1 MIESFVDLTYRG
13 LSLGRRVKLSHVRPS
28 TGYLETP
35 APMPVGTSIQISTDE
50 GVSIE
55 AKVTAIHEQTGGS
68 DKPPGMTVAPS
79 LAGEA
84 LESWWRARVAYPDED
99 IARPRTTSSPIV
111 RPRNTTQV
119 DDVPPIPVAQ
129 VARIAANPDPAGGKT
144 VAMMAVLPP
153 IVDSHSAPPSAVL
166 RGPAEPG
173 LVDDAGGDGGKATMI
188 MPAVDQELLEQ
199 LTRGSGEI
207 DKLVRSTG
215 EHEVVDD
222 GKMTTVMEAID
233 PAALGLDAGNSGSF
247 AAASDEETDPGASG
261 PVSTNGNGDKKNGG
275 GKKKRKR
282 R

>member
-1 MIESFVDLTYRG
+1 MIESFVDITYRG

-35 APMPVGTSIQISTDE
+35 APMPVGTPILIATDE
-50 GVSIE
+50 GHSIE

-68 DKPPGMTVAPS
+68 DKPPGMTIAPS

-84 LESWWRARVAYPDED
+84 LESWWRARVAYPDD
-99 IARPRTTSSPIV
+99 DVSRPRTTSSPIV
-111 RPRNTTQV
+111 RPRHA
-119 DDVPPIPVAQ
+119 AQ
-129 VARIAANPDPAGGKT
+129 VEEAVPVPVPVPAPDPEPAGGKT

-153 IVDSHSAPPSAVL
+153 V
-166 RGPAEPG
+166 
-173 LVDDAGGDGGKATMI
+173 VDDAGGDGGKATMI

-207 DKLVRSTG
+207 EKLTRSTG
-215 EHEVVDD
+215 DHEVIDD

-233 PAALGLDAGNSGSF
+233 PAALGLETGNSGSF
-247 AAASDEETDPGASG
+247 AAVSDEETDPGASDSNVSG
-261 PVSTNGNGDKKNGG
+261 PIPTNGNGDKKA

>member
-35 APMPVGTSIQISTDE
+35 APMPVGTSILIATDE

-68 DKPPGMTVAPS
+68 DKPPGMTIAPS
-79 LAGEA
+79 LADEA

-99 IARPRTTSSPIV
+99 VARPRTASSPIV
-111 RPRNTTQV
+111 RPRAHAQV
-119 DDVPPIPVAQ
+119 DDVPPVPEPVPVRA
-129 VARIAANPDPAGGKT
+129 PDPEPPGGKT
-144 VAMMAVLPP
+144 IAMTA
-153 IVDSHSAPPSAVL
+153 IA
-166 RGPAEPG
+166 
-173 LVDDAGGDGGKATMI
+173 VDDAGGDGGKATMI

-199 LTRGSGEI
+199 LTRPSGEI
-207 DKLVRSTG
+207 EKLVRSTG
-215 EHEVVDD
+215 EHEVIDD
-222 GKMTTVMEAID
+222 GKMTTVMDAID
-233 PAALGLDAGNSGSF
+233 PAALGLETGNSGSF
-247 AAASDEETDPGASG
+247 AAASDEETDPGASDPGASG
-261 PVSTNGNGDKKNGG
+261 PISTNGGDKKNG

>member
-1 MIESFVDLTYRG
+1 MIESFVDITYRG

-35 APMPVGTSIQISTDE
+35 APMPVGTPILIATDE
-50 GVSIE
+50 GHSIE
-55 AKVTAIHEQTGGS
+55 AKVTSIHEQTGGS
-68 DKPPGMTVAPS
+68 DQPPGMTVAPK

-99 IARPRTTSSPIV
+99 VARPRTTSSPIV
-111 RPRNTTQV
+111 RPRSTQV
-119 DDVPPIPVAQ
+119 EDVPPVHAPVP
-129 VARIAANPDPAGGKT
+129 VTVPDPEPPQGKT

-153 IVDSHSAPPSAVL
+153 I
-166 RGPAEPG
+166 
-173 LVDDAGGDGGKATMI
+173 VDDAGGDGGKATMI

-199 LTRGSGEI
+199 LTRGSGDIE
-207 DKLVRSTG
+207 KLTRTTG

-233 PAALGLDAGNSGSF
+233 PAALGLDTGNSGSF
-247 AAASDEETDPGASG
+247 AAASDEETDPGASDPGTSG
-261 PVSTNGNGDKKNGG
+261 PIPTNGNGDKKA